1 MIKKLTLV
9 SLLLSSLFVSAQEE
23 TQTANLEDFFEMSLE
38 DLMNIE
44 ITSASKTAEK
54 LQDVA
59 SSIYVITEEDIQR
72 SGATRITDVL
82 QMVPGAFFIYND
94 YNNVNTAV
102 REETNAFNG
111 SVLVLI
117 DNVPFQSPLTG
128 AFDFKNFDIDLLE
141 IERIE
146 VIKGPGGTIYGS
158 NAATGIINIFTK
170 NPEKSQGVRATLNT
184 GNHGFISP
192 AFRYGTQLNAT
203 TFVSGYVKGNH
214 FNGFEPVDEF
224 SGEYV
229 SVPKLGT
236 STTTVQGFPISSYN
250 GKIVGDTTIKNK
262 LGDDIYKT
270 DKITANLKLTSE
282 LTDKTTL
289 SSSVFYNGHK
299 YREYGTSG
307 TKNNLTLYELHAT
320 RLVSNTRLDHN
331 FNQNHSIFGQ
341 FSVNNET
348 QLCPEQRSTT
358 SVSNFEVQDNFKIN
372 KHQFIVGANIRQVHY
387 KIGPYDTS
395 NVVKFTNPNSDYL
408 LSSAFLQ
415 YKITLLNK
423 LDVIAGIKAEYW
435 ELVDKTPAYSPNLRL
450 AYKPNSKLN
459 IWGSLSRSYTTP
471 SFITKNILLK
481 VSEPMLIEPNIIYP
495 DGVLPSFAIISG
507 TENKRSEYNTAELG
521 IKTSVNKFHFD
532 LSAFYTKANNLIG
545 TAPGFSTI
553 PLPVTSPVNP
563 NEKIIPIYYASVIKA
578 TQIGG
583 EFLVKHFT
591 TDWLQL
597 EMSYA
602 LFTQKKEGQ
611 KNPYT
616 YNSNVEYVSP
626 KNPNIPKHILRIRTY
641 FSLPKDLKISFN
653 MIYNTKTGN
662 YENFIYEEQ
671 RIASSFNSSEVGY
684 SPYQAKNRFRLDFKI
699 EKTFFEGKT
708 SLYLWGTDMFNN
720 GTVQTYSVY
729 TSGIPKQTQRIVG
742 VGVSS
747 KF

>member
-9 SLLLSSLFVSAQEE
+9 SLLLTSIYAKAQEE
-23 TQTANLEDFFEMSLE
+23 THSANLEDFFEMSLE

-59 SSIYVITEEDIQR
+59 SSIYVLTDEDIQR

-94 YNNVNTAV
+94 YNNVNTTI

-117 DNVPFQSPLTG
+117 DNVPYQSPLTG
-128 AFDFKNFDIDLLE
+128 AFDFKNFDIDLSE

-170 NPEKSQGVRATLNT
+170 TPEKSQGARVTINT

-192 AFRYGTQLNAT
+192 AFRLGSQLNAT
-203 TFVSGYVKGNH
+203 TFVSAYVKGNH
-214 FNGFEPVDEF
+214 FNGFDPVDEF

-229 SVPKLGT
+229 TIPKLGST
-236 STTTVQGFPISSYN
+236 TTTVQGYPVTSYN
-250 GKIVGDTTIKNK
+250 GQVIGDTTIKNK

-270 DKITANLKLTSE
+270 DKITADIKLKSE
-282 LTDKTTL
+282 LTDKTSLT
-289 SSSVFYNGHK
+289 VGAFYNGHK
-299 YREYGTSG
+299 YREYGTIG
-307 TKNNLTLYELHAT
+307 TKNSLTLYESNAT
-320 RLVSNTRLDHN
+320 RLVSNTRLDHK
-331 FNQNHSIFGQ
+331 FSQNHSIFGQ
-341 FSVNNET
+341 FSINNEN
-348 QLCPEQRSTT
+348 QLCPQQRSST
-358 SVSNFEVQDNFKIN
+358 SVTNFEVQDNFKIN
-372 KHQFIVGANIRQVHY
+372 RHQFILGANVRQVHY
-387 KIGPYDTS
+387 KIGPYDTA
-395 NVVKFTNPNSDYL
+395 NVVKFTNPNSNYL

-415 YKITLLNK
+415 YKITLVHK

-450 AYKPNSKLN
+450 SFKPNSKLN
-459 IWGSLSRSYTTP
+459 IWGSISRSYTTP

-481 VSEPMLIEPNIIYP
+481 VSEPMLIEPNILYP
-495 DGVLPSFAIISG
+495 KGVLPSFAIISG
-507 TENKRSEYNTAELG
+507 SENKRSEYNTAEIG
-521 IKTSVNKFHFD
+521 AKTSLNKFYFD
-532 LSAFYTKANNLIG
+532 LSLFYTKANNLIG

-553 PLPVTSPVNP
+553 PIPVTSPVNP
-563 NEKIIPIYYASVIKA
+563 NEKIIPIYYASVLKA
-578 TQIGG
+578 TQMGG
-583 EFLVKHFT
+583 EFLMKHFT

-597 EMSYA
+597 EFSYA

-616 YNSNVEYVSP
+616 SNSMVVYSSP
-626 KNPNIPKHILRIRTY
+626 QNPNIPKHILRMRTY
-641 FSLPKDLKISFN
+641 FTLPKDLKISLN
-653 MIYNTKTGN
+653 AIYNTKSGN

-671 RIASSFNSSEVGY
+671 RVAVAFNSTEIGY
-684 SPYQAKNRFRLDFKI
+684 SPYTAKNRFRLDFKI
-699 EKTFFEGKT
+699 EKLFFEGKT
-708 SLYLWGTDMFNN
+708 SLYLWGTDILNS
-720 GTVQTYSVY
+720 GTVQTYSIY
-729 TSGIPKQTQRIVG
+729 TSGIPKQTQRLVG
-742 VGVSS
+742 LGVSS